1 MDTTGSSRNR
11 TPTQGRPVHERP
23 GQRTN
28 VKQNSKRKVSAA
40 RAGRGSSARASGPA
54 TPTKAAAKKK
64 APAVNAKAG
73 KKTEATNDESKDIDL
88 LALASG
94 DDEAADG
101 ALKRGKKSS
110 KAKAEAKGK
119 GKDVEPTA
127 EEMASEENLIVAE
140 EKELKKKTKN
150 TPAPGK
156 DLLASYMDQLSRI
169 PLFTPDQE
177 LENARTLETLDLAT
191 WTLILSS
198 PRAVEHLWTE
208 STELEAPLK
217 NEIETLLQSYRRAAS
232 RTRKRKIPPHPARA
246 KLIEK
251 VAKGLRLGDYDK
263 EVLDQTMQRLRREV
277 WGRRVLDSSPAFR
290 ITHADLTEIEKARGL
305 ALRCRNNFVR
315 ANLRLVVSVAR
326 NFHHYRIPFIDL
338 IQEGNVGLM
347 KAVHRFDHRRGFR
360 FSTYAHWWIRQSIER
375 AIINKGS
382 QVRLP
387 VHVIDSRRQIGRA
400 TAKLTQR
407 LGRAPTPAEISKT
420 VKMPK
425 TKVEQILGGVQQD
438 PVSLDESVG
447 GDDPRKFLDLVRDDS
462 APGLDE
468 ALIRENT
475 HERVRELL
483 HLLNPIEK
491 DIIRRRFGLGDD
503 TDQTL
508 DEIGKIYNLSRERVR
523 QIQAQGLMKMRRM
536 CERRK
541 IS

>member
-1 MDTTGSSRNR
+1 M
-11 TPTQGRPVHERP
+11 HERL

-28 VKQNSKRKVSAA
+28 VKDNSKRSKVSTA
-40 RAGRGSSARASGPA
+40 RGGRGTARPAAPAAS
-54 TPTKAAAKKK
+54 KAVAKKK
-64 APAVNAKAG
+64 SRGPNAKADKKG
-73 KKTEATNDESKDIDL
+73 KASRAEESPDIGL
-88 LALASG
+88 MALTSD
-94 DDEAADG
+94 DDEAAD
-101 ALKRGKKSS
+101 AQLKRGKK
-110 KAKAEAKGK
+110 AAKGTPAAK
-119 GKDVEPTA
+119 TRGKDVEPTA
-127 EEMASEENLIVAE
+127 EEMASEENLIVE
-140 EKELKKKTKN
+140 NEKELKKKAKN

-208 STELEAPLK
+208 ATELEAPLK
-217 NEIETLLQSYRRAAS
+217 NELENLLQSYRRAAS

-246 KLIEK
+246 KVIDK
-251 VAKGLRLGDYDK
+251 VARGLRLGDYDK

-347 KAVHRFDHRRGFR
+347 KAVHRFDHNRGFR

>member
-1 MDTTGSSRNR
+1 MPGEPLGVGARVKDTADPAKGTRR
-11 TPTQGRPVHERP
+11 I
-23 GQRTN
+23 
-28 VKQNSKRKVSAA
+28 KRRRRVEDGAEVSAN
-40 RAGRGSSARASGPA
+40 
-54 TPTKAAAKKK
+54 T
-64 APAVNAKAG
+64 APAN
-73 KKTEATNDESKDIDL
+73 
-88 LALASG
+88 G
-94 DDEAADG
+94 DDEADSADDG
-101 ALKRGKKSS
+101 DSGDESPATPRGFISEKDIM
-110 KAKAEAKGK
+110 AKAAKTHRQ
-119 GKDVEPTA
+119 DIEPTA
-127 EEMASEENLIVAE
+127 EELAGEQNIIEEG
-140 EKELKKKTKN
+140 EKQSRKKPRQ

-156 DLLASYMDQLSRI
+156 DLLASYMEQLSHI

-177 LENARTLETLDLAT
+177 LSNARHLETLELHTWRLVLEHPKAVTHLASECGEMEQEVRTDLD
-191 WTLILSS
+191 
-198 PRAVEHLWTE
+198 
-208 STELEAPLK
+208 
-217 NEIETLLQSYRRAAS
+217 NLQQHYRRAAARS
-232 RTRKRKIPPHPARA
+232 HKRKLAVPPSREKA
-246 KLIEK
+246 IEK
-251 VAKGLRLGDYDK
+251 LASVLRFADFDK
-263 EVLDQTMQRLRREV
+263 ELLERVMGRVRRDV
-277 WGRRVLDSSPAFR
+277 WGRRVLSANVAYR
-290 ITHADLTEIEKARGL
+290 LTHADLTEIEKARGT
-305 ALRCRNNFVR
+305 ALRARNNFVR

-387 VHVIDSRRQIGRA
+387 VHVIDSRRQVGRA
-400 TAKLTQR
+400 TARLTQR
-407 LGRAPTPAEISKT
+407 LGRAPTPVEISKS
-420 VKMPK
+420 VKMPAE
-425 TKVEQILGGVQQD
+425 KVEQILSGIQQD
-438 PVSLDESVG
+438 PVSLDETVS
-447 GDDPRKFLDLVRDDS
+447 GDDPRKFLDLVRDENIP
-462 APGLDE
+462 ALDE

-491 DIIRRRFGLGDD
+491 DIIRRRFGLGND

>member
-1 MDTTGSSRNR
+1 MPGTAAW
-11 TPTQGRPVHERP
+11 HEDH
-23 GQRTN
+23 
-28 VKQNSKRKVSAA
+28 VSLDVA
-40 RAGRGSSARASGPA
+40 RAFALYADMSG
-54 TPTKAAAKKK
+54 TIEFLRTKAWPVLAGVKAAKADKNSETT
-64 APAVNAKAG
+64 AEEVEID
-73 KKTEATNDESKDIDL
+73 EAELEEVEEASDVDL
-88 LALASG
+88 MALAEG
-94 DDEAADG
+94 RDDEATDG
-101 ALKRGKKSS
+101 ALKKRIKS
-110 KAKAEAKGK
+110 AKI
-119 GKDVEPTA
+119 KDKRSTARDSEPTP
-127 EEMASEENLIVAE
+127 EEIASEEHLIVEE

-150 TPAPGK
+150 SPAPGK

-177 LENARTLETLDLAT
+177 LENARTLEKLDLTT
-191 WTLILSS
+191 WTLLLSA

-208 STELEAPLK
+208 ATELEAPLK
-217 NEIETLLQSYRRAAS
+217 NDIEALLQSFRRASS
-232 RTRKRKIPPHPARA
+232 RTRKRKIPPHPARG

-251 VAKGLRLGDYDK
+251 IAKALRSGDYDK

-290 ITHADLTEIEKARGL
+290 LTHTDLTEIEKARGF
-305 ALRCRNNFVR
+305 ALRARNNFVR

-347 KAVHRFDHRRGFR
+347 KAVHRFDHNRGFR

-425 TKVEQILGGVQQD
+425 AKVEQILGGVQQD

-462 APGLDE
+462 IPGLDE